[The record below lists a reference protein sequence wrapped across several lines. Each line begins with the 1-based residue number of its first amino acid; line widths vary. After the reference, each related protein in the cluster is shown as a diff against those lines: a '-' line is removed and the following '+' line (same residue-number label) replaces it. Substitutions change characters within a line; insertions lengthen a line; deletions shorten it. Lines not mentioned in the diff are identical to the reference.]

1 LGGRLACTFGSFDE
15 HGQFFYHRNIGNFLH
30 SDLLAL
36 LNARLVNEPG
46 VSNVSIQT
54 TGKRQKYRLRR
65 P

>member
-1 LGGRLACTFGSFDE
+1 LGGRLAGTFSSFDE
-15 HGQFFYHRNIGNFLH
+15 HGQFFDHRNIGNFLH
-30 SDLLAL
+30 TDLLAL

-54 TGKRQKYRLRR
+54 SRPRQKSRLRR